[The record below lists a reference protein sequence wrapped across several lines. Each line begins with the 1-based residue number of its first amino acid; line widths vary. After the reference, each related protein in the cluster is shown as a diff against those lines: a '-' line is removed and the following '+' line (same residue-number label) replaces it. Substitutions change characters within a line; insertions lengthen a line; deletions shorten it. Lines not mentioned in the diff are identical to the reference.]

1 MKKTFRVIG
10 VIMAFLIAAAIV
22 RHIVIMGKKEDGQTD
37 SYEQRLKKNEDQINE
52 RLLASCS
59 VVGSVIYH
67 LDYSSDGKYVALSA
81 SDLEIRNGKDLSLIK
96 SWEQGGIGPVAF
108 HPNNQILAHSGKG
121 NDVHDGQV
129 EIRTVPDGELI
140 KTLYTDTDKEDWDGP
155 KNYVGYDAVLEQ
167 IKFSPDGQYLLTRTR
182 GEWKVMVWE
191 TKTWELQYALRKDEE
206 RTQVEWAEFSPDSQS
221 VYVSLELPFY
231 DKDGRPVPVDQ
242 QAGWFIQYRLSDG
255 QKVRELR
262 DPSLLGCYRF
272 YFSSRDKKIILEGVK
287 KRNEQNGRMLL
298 LAIFTLTPPQELI
311 WLPRLPDA
319 DHGLDVFFPSYAAGS
334 SSGSFSIWDINE
346 QKYLYGVEL
355 HRRIKGIK
363 FSSDGKKIAVSSGGS
378 CYLFRVP

>member
-1 MKKTFRVIG
+1 RPALPRFWRGLNDKFS
-10 VIMAFLIAAAIV
+10 
-22 RHIVIMGKKEDGQTD
+22 DD
-37 SYEQRLKKNEDQINE
+37 SYEQREAENEKEINE

-59 VVGSVIYH
+59 VVGSVIYN
-67 LDYSSDGKYVALSA
+67 LDYSADGKYVCLSA
-81 SDLEIRNGKDLSLIK
+81 SDVEIRSGEDLSLIN
-96 SWEQGGIGPVAF
+96 SWPEGGVGPVAF
-108 HPNNQILAHSGKG
+108 HPNSQILAQAVAKINDNDPEAPVDIRSIPGGKLLKTIYA
-121 NDVHDGQV
+121 D
-129 EIRTVPDGELI
+129 TDGEN
-140 KTLYTDTDKEDWDGP
+140 WDGP
-155 KNYVGYDAVLEQ
+155 TDKFGHGTTIYQ
-167 IKFSPDGQYLLTRTR
+167 IKFSPDGQYMLTRTG

-191 TKTWELQYALRKDEE
+191 TKTWELKYALRKDEE